1 MRPRLAALF
10 LSAILGLLIAI
21 GLALST
27 FGWLV
32 EIPYVAVVLLALGVL
47 ARRARALRAPKD
59 DGRSCSCCTT
69 TVFDPVEVR

>member
-1 MRPRLAALF
+1 MNPRLAALF
-10 LSAILGLLIAI
+10 ASAVLGLLLAI

-27 FGWLV
+27 FGWVV
-32 EIPYVAVVLLALGVL
+32 EIPYAAAVLVGLGLLV
-47 ARRARALRAPKD
+47 RRARVLRAPKD